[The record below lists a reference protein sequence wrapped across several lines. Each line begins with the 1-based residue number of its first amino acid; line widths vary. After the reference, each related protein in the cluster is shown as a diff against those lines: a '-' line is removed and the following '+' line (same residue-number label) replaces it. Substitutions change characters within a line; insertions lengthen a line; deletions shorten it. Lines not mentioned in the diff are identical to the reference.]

1 MLLKP
6 KRKKVKITSPK
17 NKKFKSLQVGDLII
31 ENNSLRRNKR
41 IGEVVFIREGKRR
54 KIQLVQ
60 LNKHD
65 LSPVCN
71 LDESR
76 LKIFTLPENECRIFD
91 QSKYDRPSKFVLG
104 QVIKCRIGE
113 VYKYGRIVGYLH
125 PDCLYSDSYEKGHNG
140 KDLLECVEISPHKG
154 LFRKIASNGKPK
166 IFYAR
171 PDRAKVCEIIPMNK
185 DGGLRL
191 EG

>member
-1 MLLKP
+1 
-6 KRKKVKITSPK
+6 VKIKSPTS
-17 NKKFKSLQVGDLII
+17 NKIKSLQVGDRII
-31 ENNSLRRNKR
+31 EKKSLGRNKR

-60 LNKHD
+60 LNNHD
-65 LSPVCN
+65 LSPLTN
-71 LDESR
+71 IDESR
-76 LKIFTLPENECRIFD
+76 LKFFTLTENECALLD
-91 QSKYDRPSKFVLG
+91 ESKFLSHPKFQLG
-104 QVIKCRIGE
+104 QVIKCRLSA
-113 VYKYGRIVGYLH
+113 VDKYGRIVGYLH
-125 PDCLYSDSYEKGHNG
+125 PDGLYSDSYEKGHNG
-140 KDLLECVEISPHKG
+140 KDLLECVEISPRKG

-191 EG
+191 ES

>member
-1 MLLKP
+1 M
-6 KRKKVKITSPK
+6 KIKSPTN
-17 NKKFKSLQVGDLII
+17 NKIKSFQVGDRII
-31 ENNSLRRNKR
+31 EKKSLGRNKR

-54 KIQLVQ
+54 KIQLLE

-76 LKIFTLPENECRIFD
+76 LKFFTLPENECRIFD

-125 PDCLYSDSYEKGHNG
+125 PDGLYSESYEKGHNG
-140 KDLLECVEISPHKG
+140 KDLLECVEISPRKG
-154 LFRKIASNGKPK
+154 LFRKIASDGKPK

-171 PDRAKVCEIIPMNK
+171 PDRAKVCQVLPMNK